1 MTDAFWAAQDTPSQP
16 GPPTAEASTRAD
28 GGRNPCPGRSDV
40 LQRAASLLPPA
51 PRTVHRRRA
60 VDEWLRSGA
69 RLTTVHAPCGYGATT
84 AVGAWARR
92 EIDRGEPVIWVSA
105 RPRPAGA
112 HGGSACDM
120 LAAQVHDALAYVVG
134 HASAPGR
141 RSNRVPTL
149 DHVADLLDAEAAV
162 LVVDDVVP
170 ASRDVLAPL
179 EVVARRM
186 RRARVVTMT
195 TTRPPHGPVSPPA
208 PHDGPPAGD
217 VLDLSLDD
225 LAVTADEAVE
235 AAKSSG
241 VELGGG
247 LAGLLVVHLAGW
259 ARGVYGA
266 VADLAVAGLRGE
278 PITEDLVL
286 GTARRQRS
294 RALQGLP
301 RDIVELMLD
310 VSVAEDFDV
319 VDLGLLTN
327 VDRPREQ
334 LVRLQDAGAV
344 VRGVGPEGVTYALR
358 PRLRTAFLEV
368 ARRRHPA
375 RVNAR
380 ALGAA
385 SSRLARGHARRAL
398 FLELGSADAARVEQ
412 TLDETWT
419 RLLDGS
425 DDHAPEVLWAALG
438 SITSPDVPARLVQ
451 LLAAVRPP
459 LGATPTAPRA
469 LTALDGGAADAL
481 GTFLEIVGLRRAG
494 SHGEALTRSR
504 AWLGAAGRPD
514 PSAAPTAAA
523 ATTLVALQGALA
535 ALEGWQ
541 PAEASLLAQLAHHEA
556 LRAGLLR
563 LAGAGAGLAALA
575 ESLGEDVRG
584 ARAWLTELDA
594 FPRPPRWWSAAT
606 GDVRGLVDALT
617 ALASAD
623 PARAASAATSPAV
636 LDSVDSDLWYVG
648 LHVEAG
654 AAVLNGRPAV
664 AADHLRATLAR
675 RGPVHRRDD
684 APAPDLTRAPP
695 LVALDLGRLYLAMGH
710 GTTAATV
717 EAALAPGSVAHALLR
732 TRVAIARGDA
742 ATALRSAAPL
752 TSQDGLSVGPRTE
765 AHVVTAEALHA
776 TGDVEGARAELA
788 RAASFSRRH
797 GSLLAFGWAA
807 TSLDSLLALA
817 DPSTHDLIAPLRHE
831 VGAPS
836 EVAFV
841 QLPERQLLVLQAL
854 ADGLTGPEIARDF
867 FVSRNT
873 VKTQVREIYRRLRV
887 HDKAEA
893 VRRAHEL
900 GLLDPINRPQAPR

>member
-1 MTDAFWAAQDTPSQP
+1 MTDAFWATQDA
-16 GPPTAEASTRAD
+16 PPQTAPHQT
-28 GGRNPCPGRSDV
+28 SDA
-40 LQRAASLLPPA
+40 LQRAVSLLPPV
-51 PRTVHRRRA
+51 PRTVHRRRT
-60 VDEWLRSGA
+60 VDESLRSGA
-69 RLTTVHAPCGYGATT
+69 RLTTIHAPHGYGATT

-92 EIDRGEPVIWVSA
+92 EIGRGTPVVWVSA
-105 RPRPAGA
+105 RPRPEGTRTGT
-112 HGGSACDM
+112 GGDA
-120 LAAQVHDALAYVVG
+120 LAARVHDALAYVVG
-134 HASAPGR
+134 RTPAPGLAPD
-141 RSNRVPTL
+141 RVPTP
-149 DHVADLLDAEAAV
+149 DDVADRLDAEGAV

-170 ASRDVLAPL
+170 ATRGVLAPL
-179 EVVARRM
+179 EAVARRM
-186 RRARVVTMT
+186 RHGRVVCVT
-195 TTRPPHGPVSPPA
+195 TARP

-217 VLDLSLDD
+217 ALGLTLDD
-225 LAVTADEAVE
+225 LAVTADEAVQ
-235 AAKSSG
+235 AAKLSG
-241 VELGGG
+241 VWLDGEL
-247 LAGLLVVHLAGW
+247 AEILVDHLAGW
-259 ARGVYGA
+259 AHGVFGA
-266 VADLAVAGLRGE
+266 VADLTAAGARGE
-278 PITEDLVL
+278 PITEELVL
-286 GTARRQRS
+286 GTTRRHRS

-301 RDIVELMLD
+301 RDVVELMLD

-327 VDRPREQ
+327 VARPREQ
-334 LVRLQDAGAV
+334 LARLQDAGAV
-344 VRGVGPEGVTYALR
+344 VRGHGPGGVTYALR

-375 RVNAR
+375 RVSAR
-380 ALGAA
+380 ALGAS

-398 FLELGSADAARVEQ
+398 LLELESADAARVEQ
-412 TLDETWT
+412 TLDGTWT

-425 DDHAPEVLWAALG
+425 DDHAPESLWAALG
-438 SITSPDVPARLVQ
+438 GATSRDVPARLV
-451 LLAAVRPP
+451 LLLTAVRPP
-459 LGATPTAPRA
+459 LGVVRHAPARDVPARTEA
-469 LTALDGGAADAL
+469 LPDDAAVLPAVPARTAADAL
-481 GTFLEIVGLRRAG
+481 ETFLDVVGLRRAG
-494 SHGEALTRSR
+494 CHGEALARSR
-504 AWLGAAGRPD
+504 AWLRTAGGTGPD
-514 PSAAPTAAA
+514 PSAAPADAAT
-523 ATTLVALQGALA
+523 TTLVALQGALA

-584 ARAWLTELDA
+584 ARAWLVELDA
-594 FPRPPRWWSAAT
+594 LPRPPRWWTAVT